1 MYQEDD
7 AGHGDLDQL
16 SFEEAE
22 LDGQSGGLACTFCSA
37 ELRSMYF
44 EVNETATCEK
54 CRYEIEKLQTAGS
67 GIARIVRA
75 GVAGLGAAAV
85 GAGIY
90 YAVLELTGYKI
101 GLIAIAVG
109 FLVGGA
115 VRWGSQGRGGWLYQ
129 LLAVGLTYVAIVSTY
144 VPTLLQAMN
153 EELGG
158 EQVIEEMIDPL
169 TEIPEGQ
176 LLEERGGV
184 LGEAIPAIEEMS
196 VVEQE
201 QVDVAPAAEMPVE
214 EMGAVAMVMAAGLF
228 FLLVLAIPFLA
239 GFENVIGLLIIFFA
253 LWQAWSMNRRSVLEI
268 TGPFEVG
275 KPPPAPV
282 PALDA

>member
-1 MYQEDD
+1 LWPLRPLQARATLRPVHYEDD
-7 AGHGDLDQL
+7 ASHADLDQL

-44 EVNETATCEK
+44 EVNGTATCEK
-54 CRYEIEKLQTAGS
+54 CRYEIEKLQTSGS

-90 YAVLELTGYKI
+90 YAVLELTGYEI

-144 VPTLLQAMN
+144 VPSLLQAMD

-158 EQVIEEMIDPL
+158 EQVIEETIDPL
-169 TEIPEGQ
+169 AEIPEGQ
-176 LLEERGGV
+176 LLEEGSGV
-184 LGEAIPAIEEMS
+184 LGEAIPAPEEMLVDEVG
-196 VVEQE
+196 VVE
-201 QVDVAPAAEMPVE
+201 VVIAAV
-214 EMGAVAMVMAAGLF
+214 VIFLF
-228 FLLVLAIPFLA
+228 ALAIPFLA
-239 GFENVIGLLIIFFA
+239 GFENVIGLVIIFFA
-253 LWQAWSMNRRSVLEI
+253 LWQAWSMNKRSVLEI

-275 KPPPAPV
+275 KPPPVPV
-282 PALDA
+282 PALGA